1 MTILKTTFP
10 LFVLVLLANS
20 IVNCIHIENAED
32 NDQFELVTESTTK
45 LGSISGKD
53 ICRIQ
58 SLTLCLI

>member
-1 MTILKTTFP
+1 MAILKAEFSF
-10 LFVLVLLANS
+10 FVLVLLANS
-20 IVNCIHIENAED
+20 FVNCIHIENAED

-58 SLTLCLI
+58 SLRLCLI